1 MWIKRKTEPKEWFL
15 IVCLGN
21 PGARYAQTRHNV
33 GFRVA
38 DRLAERCRVPVRK
51 LKFKSLYA
59 ELLLGGKSAV
69 LLKPQTF
76 MNLSGEAVREAAG
89 FYKIPME
96 RILVV
101 TDDTSLPPGR
111 LRVRGKGS
119 AGGHNGL
126 KSIISCMGGD
136 TFPRIKI
143 GVGAPPHPEYDWADW
158 VLGTFS
164 AQEQKEVEHAVSLA
178 ADAVEVILQKGVEEG
193 MNRFNGAG
201 QA

>member
-1 MWIKRKTEPKEWFL
+1 
-15 IVCLGN
+15 
-21 PGARYAQTRHNV
+21 
-33 GFRVA
+33 
-38 DRLAERCRVPVRK
+38 
-51 LKFKSLYA
+51 
-59 ELLLGGKSAV
+59 
-69 LLKPQTF
+69 
-76 MNLSGEAVREAAG
+76 
-89 FYKIPME
+89 
-96 RILVV
+96 
-101 TDDTSLPPGR
+101 
-111 LRVRGKGS
+111 
-119 AGGHNGL
+119 
-126 KSIISCMGGD
+126 MGGD